1 MVKVANSFPDYQF
14 VVAAVDHLPAELYRE
29 ITGPFPVK
37 IVTGKTYELLTVAEA
52 SLVTSGTATLEAAL
66 FNVPQVVCYK
76 TSALT
81 YKLSMMF
88 LKVRFISLVNLIM
101 DREIVTELVQD
112 KLNEMTLHRELSL
125 ILRSGYKHQ
134 VMLENYS
141 ALRLEMGGAGAS
153 ARVAEEMVYSL
164 NELQAGS

>member
-1 MVKVANSFPDYQF
+1 
-14 VVAAVDHLPAELYRE
+14 
-29 ITGPFPVK
+29 
-37 IVTGKTYELLTVAEA
+37 
-52 SLVTSGTATLEAAL
+52 
-66 FNVPQVVCYK
+66 
-76 TSALT
+76 
-81 YKLSMMF
+81 
-88 LKVRFISLVNLIM
+88 M

-153 ARVAEEMVYSL
+153 ARVADDMVYSL